1 MGVEWCIGREVATIQ
16 RVESSQSLGYT
27 RGYATSIIQPNCN
40 HNFVFRESTRNRR
53 VLIDRY
59 LEGNNQPKFP
69 KCVKE
74 RFCGKPIMSCDVSFI
89 VLWPVASFFGE
100 TNEIEQE
107 GICVANNTIT
117 FSNGSSTINC
127 DTVQND

>member
-1 MGVEWCIGREVATIQ
+1 MVHRQ
-16 RVESSQSLGYT
+16 RSCNNSKSGIK
-27 RGYATSIIQPNCN
+27 SITWLHSWICYVDNSTQLH
-40 HNFVFRESTRNRR
+40 HNYVFWESTRNGC
-53 VLIDRY
+53 VLIDRHFG
-59 LEGNNQPKFP
+59 GNNQPKFP
-69 KCVKE
+69 TCVKE

-89 VLWPVASFFGE
+89 VQRPVTSFFAE